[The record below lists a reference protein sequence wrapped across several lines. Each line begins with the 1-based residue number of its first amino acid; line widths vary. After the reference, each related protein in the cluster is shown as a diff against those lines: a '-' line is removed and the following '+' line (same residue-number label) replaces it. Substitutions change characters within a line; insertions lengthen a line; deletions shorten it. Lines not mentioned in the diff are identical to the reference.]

1 MSTPIKIFALVV
13 LALGVAVP
21 VWAIDKEGAES
32 ASPNSVS
39 EEDEDAKRLFV
50 QNCGTCHALDKA
62 GTDGVVGPNLDTLLG
77 AAPGANE
84 ERVFNAIVN
93 GVQGAM
99 PAGIVPP
106 EAAREIAKW
115 VNEATAPESTAPPAA
130 GG

>member
-1 MSTPIKIFALVV
+1 MSSTVKFFALV
-13 LALGVAVP
+13 ALVFGIAVP

-32 ASPNSVS
+32 ASPNKVS
-39 EEDEDAKRLFV
+39 EENEDAKRLFV
-50 QNCGTCHALDKA
+50 QNCGTCHALEQA
-62 GTDGVVGPNLDTLLG
+62 GTDGVVGPDLDSLLG

-84 ERVFNAIVN
+84 ERVYNAIVN

-115 VNEATAPESTAPPAA
+115 VNEATAGNTELTTE
-130 GG
+130 